1 MSATQ
6 QTNEERDALA
16 ALGRNWGVLLFV
28 GVLTLLVG
36 LACVFWTSKTVTV
49 LAVLF
54 GFYLLISGIFQVV
67 QSFASDRHK
76 ALFAISG
83 ILSIILGVYFFKA
96 INNDN
101 QAAILALFIGL
112 AWLFR
117 GITELI
123 VGLQSKG
130 EEGRGWLITAGIL
143 LILGSIVVFVYPDL
157 AVNTLVW
164 ITGIVIIIVGISEIV
179 GAFQVKKLSGA

>member
-6 QTNEERDALA
+6 DTIDERDALA

-36 LACVFWTSKTVTV
+36 LACVIWTSKTVTF
-49 LAVLF
+49 LAIIF

-67 QSFASDRHK
+67 QSFASERHK

-130 EEGRGWLITAGIL
+130 EDGRGWLITGGIL
-143 LILGSIVVFVYPDL
+143 LILGAMVVFVYPTL
-157 AVNTLVW
+157 VVSTLVW
-164 ITGIVIIIVGISEIV
+164 ITGFVLIIVGISQIV
-179 GAFQVKKLSGA
+179 GAFQVKKLAGV